1 MSNRDRIKF
10 VENVIFRQGDSAD
23 ETLAIIYPDWKPLSS
38 STGWTTRASL
48 KRAVEHLAQWDYG
61 EPTDQG
67 ARRFEVPYG
76 ASIHTTRF
84 YVMTWSFSYG
94 WVALDRILTKAQ
106 VAEFYPELLKEEAES

>member
-1 MSNRDRIKF
+1 MSNRNRIKF
-10 VENVIFRQGDSAD
+10 VEHVIFRQGDDAD
-23 ETLAIIYPDWKPLSS
+23 ETLAIIYPDWKPLST

-48 KRAVEHLAQWDYG
+48 KRAVEHLAQWDHG

-67 ARRFEVPYG
+67 ARRFEMPYPCN
-76 ASIHTTRF
+76 IHTTRF

-106 VAEFYPELLKEEAES
+106 TAEFYPELLKEEAES